1 MIPFKEEFS
10 LMKKLYL
17 AAMLVL
23 AFTVN
28 AFAIPT
34 SFSPVVKKA
43 APSVVNISTTKTVTR
58 QIDLLADRIPL
69 WCLMTASGA
78 ALLIQTGAKA
88 FVQLRR
94 RG

>member
-28 AFAIPT
+28 DFEIPT
-34 SFSPVVKKA
+34 SF
-43 APSVVNISTTKTVTR
+43 
-58 QIDLLADRIPL
+58 
-69 WCLMTASGA
+69 
-78 ALLIQTGAKA
+78 
-88 FVQLRR
+88 
-94 RG
+94 